1 MTRSASMF
9 IRAAVCVSAFVAAS
23 LPLSAQATVFTN
35 VDSTQVTVGDRITF
49 TVLVD
54 HEIGARV
61 VWPDSLDLD
70 PFEVLEA
77 RAGLPEVNGERE
89 RSTAVL
95 SLTVFEL
102 GVLEIPSFELEV
114 LSGDGSVEVVSTRR
128 YGIQVLSVGADETGD
143 IRGIRG
149 PMAIAISV
157 VRVALFAILLVSLLI
172 VAYQLFRRFRRR
184 PSDDSASDPGPP
196 LRPAHELALEALDRL
211 AASPMLDRG
220 QVKEYHIEISD
231 VLRRYVEARF
241 GVPALEM
248 TTWEVVGGLEREGVE
263 PEFRDGLRSFL
274 DRCDLVKFAKV
285 RPDVDSS
292 RSLIL
297 EGRSLVERS
306 ARTVA
311 PAAEPREDA

>member
-1 MTRSASMF
+1 
-9 IRAAVCVSAFVAAS
+9 
-23 LPLSAQATVFTN
+23 VFTN

>member
-1 MTRSASMF
+1 
-9 IRAAVCVSAFVAAS
+9 
-23 LPLSAQATVFTN
+23 
-35 VDSTQVTVGDRITF
+35 
-49 TVLVD
+49 
-54 HEIGARV
+54 
-61 VWPDSLDLD
+61 
-70 PFEVLEA
+70 
-77 RAGLPEVNGERE
+77 
-89 RSTAVL
+89 
-95 SLTVFEL
+95 
-102 GVLEIPSFELEV
+102 
-114 LSGDGSVEVVSTRR
+114 VSTRR

>member
-1 MTRSASMF
+1 
-9 IRAAVCVSAFVAAS
+9 
-23 LPLSAQATVFTN
+23 
-35 VDSTQVTVGDRITF
+35 
-49 TVLVD
+49 
-54 HEIGARV
+54 
-61 VWPDSLDLD
+61 
-70 PFEVLEA
+70 
-77 RAGLPEVNGERE
+77 
-89 RSTAVL
+89 
-95 SLTVFEL
+95 
-102 GVLEIPSFELEV
+102 
-114 LSGDGSVEVVSTRR
+114 
-128 YGIQVLSVGADETGD
+128 
-143 IRGIRG
+143 
-149 PMAIAISV
+149 
-157 VRVALFAILLVSLLI
+157 
-172 VAYQLFRRFRRR
+172 
-184 PSDDSASDPGPP
+184 
-196 LRPAHELALEALDRL
+196 
-211 AASPMLDRG
+211 MLDRG